1 MTFECI
7 AGMLSKSFRLFCSS
21 WFISTECLVMTK
33 VVAKKW
39 LLLASLLLIA
49 VPATSYGV
57 GPLQAW
63 WENNLTDPVEDVD
76 FADATTFRARLSDLK
91 VVEGGAIT
99 IGQIVLVEGAT
110 TVTIDVNVPATL
122 KTDPIGSSFK
132 TAAAITIET
141 EEGTSNVNGIVRG
154 RITLRN
160 GTYYLTGA
168 VAASTSFALASN
180 HLLIEV
186 LSVPFY
192 GTADLPVVPAP

>member
-1 MTFECI
+1 
-7 AGMLSKSFRLFCSS
+7 
-21 WFISTECLVMTK
+21 MTK

-91 VVEGGAIT
+91 VYRKSVQVSSMLEFDDVDVLASVEGGAIT

-141 EEGTSNVNGIVRG
+141 AEGTSNVNGIVRG